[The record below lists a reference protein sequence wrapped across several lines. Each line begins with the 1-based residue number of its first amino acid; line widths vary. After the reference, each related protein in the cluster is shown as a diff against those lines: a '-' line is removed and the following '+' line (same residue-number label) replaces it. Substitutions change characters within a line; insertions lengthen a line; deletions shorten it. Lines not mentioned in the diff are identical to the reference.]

1 MFDKPNQPRKHE
13 NDVHGVHQ
21 VEYSFNYAA
30 ANPKEDWLGVIA
42 WGDEPTADTCVLRRP
57 LLESSSGTVWVKNP
71 SARKALTSP
80 QLRGV
85 SLHPRAKF
93 AHILTAVA
101 SLSICCFSLQMS
113 CSFKNG
119 RLFCFPDVT
128 WPVNPL
134 SLCENVHGTG
144 VI

>member
-1 MFDKPNQPRKHE
+1 MFDKPNQLGKHE

-71 SARKALTSP
+71 SARKALISP
-80 QLRGV
+80 QLQGV
-85 SLHPRAKF
+85 SLHPRGQVCSHLDRCSVPF
-93 AHILTAVA
+93 NLLF
-101 SLSICCFSLQMS
+101 LS
-113 CSFKNG
+113 
-119 RLFCFPDVT
+119 PDVMQ
-128 WPVNPL
+128 L
-134 SLCENVHGTG
+134 
-144 VI
+144 